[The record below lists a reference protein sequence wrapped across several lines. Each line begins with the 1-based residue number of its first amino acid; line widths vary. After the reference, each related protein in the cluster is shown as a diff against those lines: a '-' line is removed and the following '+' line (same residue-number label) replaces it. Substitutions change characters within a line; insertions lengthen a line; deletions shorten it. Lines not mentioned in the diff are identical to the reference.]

1 VVIVSIKDVI
11 FTGTDS
17 AASAVE
23 GAWSRDDI
31 EDDSRNVLKVIY
43 WLAVETK
50 VDRSGLYSLVE
61 VKIRYAT
68 SSSKAEEI
76 SSPDDRHH

>member
-17 AASAVE
+17 AAGAVE

-43 WLAVETK
+43 
-50 VDRSGLYSLVE
+50 
-61 VKIRYAT
+61 
-68 SSSKAEEI
+68 
-76 SSPDDRHH
+76 